1 MTGCC
6 WEKIEAFQSMSE
18 YNRFIRWIEHQES
31 NGQCEEIIE
40 PDADVSDAWK
50 DRYFKCK
57 KTGEVWK
64 LSCPDPGYFR
74 GSWLPREM

>member
-50 DRYFKCK
+50 DRYFKC
-57 KTGEVWK
+57 
-64 LSCPDPGYFR
+64 
-74 GSWLPREM
+74 